1 MRRVALVFAGGF
13 CGTLARYALSA
24 PLLALA
30 GPLLPAARLG
40 FPYDVLLINLT
51 GAFALGLLY
60 GLVEHGASVAPDV
73 RLTLGTGFL
82 GAYTTFSSLAY
93 GGDRL
98 VAAGQP
104 VAATLYLAG
113 SVALGV
119 LCANAG
125 YAAAARLAVHTP
137 RVRPLRRQPV
147 HPGASHGGWSP
158 SMRTHTPPSPET
170 TAGADGERTVGDPS
184 GVR

>member
-1 MRRVALVFAGGF
+1 MRRVALIFAGGF

-51 GAFALGLLY
+51 GALALGLLY
-60 GLVEHGASVAPDV
+60 GLVEHGANVAPDV

-98 VAAGQP
+98 AASGQP
-104 VAATLYLAG
+104 VAAALYLAG
-113 SVALGV
+113 SIALGV

-125 YAAAARLAVHTP
+125 YAAAARLAARTS
-137 RVRPLRRQPV
+137 RVRPRRRPSSL
-147 HPGASHGGWSP
+147 GASHGALAPDRRTRAASP
-158 SMRTHTPPSPET
+158 VEVAQETDDVRTI
-170 TAGADGERTVGDPS
+170 GDPS